1 MMNRPTI
8 LYTGLL
14 AACLAAACASSGP
27 KLTRMTPDELY
38 AYASERADAHKWR
51 DAIAAFERFTF
62 EYPTN
67 PRYQEARYRL
77 SQAHFGAKEYI
88 TAATEY
94 ARLAM
99 DFPAGPW
106 ADESR
111 FGVCDSY
118 YRLSPRVE
126 LDQEYT
132 NAAIEHCEAL
142 ISYHPD
148 SPLVSRAQ
156 EMIEMRDAGA
166 KHLADRTRARGAL
179 DSLSY
184 SVTVKPTHVR
194 QRPAPARLVHITN
207 GCSTGRGAA
216 ARGCSGLPCI
226 GRGEGDS
233 KGRSPD
239 VNWPPGRD
247 LDPPHISTPWR
258 RIKLWG

>member
-8 LYTGLL
+8 LCAGLL
-14 AACLAAACASSGP
+14 AACLATACASSGP

-148 SPLVSRAQ
+148 SPLVPRAQ
-156 EMIEMRDAGA
+156 EMIREMRDKLAMKLYNAGTYYERRRA
-166 KHLADRTRARGAL
+166 PDSAIEYYKRTADTYPTTSVAPRALLRLVRLYEQLQYQDEAQAARARLLKDYPASAEAKGLEKGA
-179 DSLSY
+179 
-184 SVTVKPTHVR
+184 VAGT
-194 QRPAPARLVHITN
+194 
-207 GCSTGRGAA
+207 
-216 ARGCSGLPCI
+216 
-226 GRGEGDS
+226 
-233 KGRSPD
+233 
-239 VNWPPGRD
+239 
-247 LDPPHISTPWR
+247 
-258 RIKLWG
+258 